1 MNALL
6 EGQEQTEIVGVA
18 PEEPAMYGVADEGS
32 RRLQER
38 KATSRSRY
46 AALAIWLAAQD
57 AEQVLLTFEQI
68 ERLIRSPLPESALQL
83 RAWWSND
90 RVGHTHSILWL
101 EAGWKVV
108 YVDLGEG
115 QVIFARIKPDEGD

>member
-1 MNALL
+1 MPNH
-6 EGQEQTEIVGVA
+6 QTTR
-18 PEEPAMYGVADEGS
+18 S
-32 RRLQER
+32 LQEG
-38 KATSRSRY
+38 KTVSRSRY
-46 AALAIWLAAQD
+46 YALANWLARQS

-68 ERLIRSPLPESALQL
+68 EEIIRSPLPDSALQL
-83 RAWWSND
+83 RAWWAND

-115 QVIFARIKPDEGD
+115 QVIFARVKPDEGG

>member
-1 MNALL
+1 
-6 EGQEQTEIVGVA
+6 
-18 PEEPAMYGVADEGS
+18 
-32 RRLQER
+32 
-38 KATSRSRY
+38 
-46 AALAIWLAAQD
+46 
-57 AEQVLLTFEQI
+57 LLTFEQI
-68 ERLIRSPLPESALQL
+68 ERLIRSPLPDSALQL
-83 RAWWSND
+83 RAWWAND

>member
-6 EGQEQTEIVGVA
+6 EGQEQTGIVGVA
-18 PEEPAMYGVADEGS
+18 PEEPAMYGVANEGS
-32 RRLQER
+32 RVQER
-38 KATSRSRY
+38 KTTSRSRY
-46 AALAIWLAAQD
+46 ATLAIWLAAQD
-57 AEQVLLTFEQI
+57 AEQVLVTFERI
-68 ERLIRSPLPESALQL
+68 ERLIRSPLPASALQL

-115 QVIFARIKPDEGD
+115 QVVFARINPDEES